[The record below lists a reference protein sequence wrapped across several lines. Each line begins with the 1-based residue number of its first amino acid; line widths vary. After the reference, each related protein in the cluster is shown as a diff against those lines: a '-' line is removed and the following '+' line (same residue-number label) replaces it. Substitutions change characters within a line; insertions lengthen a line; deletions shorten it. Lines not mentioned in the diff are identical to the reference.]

1 MTKWIN
7 DGYELLKQEMVEWF
21 EGLVKAL
28 PNLVVAVFLSVLFW
42 YAAGLASRM
51 LERAFRRFVDSET
64 LVSLLTRTA
73 RFVLLC
79 VGLFFV
85 LGVLNL
91 EKTVA
96 SLLAGAGVL
105 GLVVGIAFQ
114 DFMSNFFAGIMIS
127 FRRPFVVGDI
137 IESNSHMGTVK
148 NVNLRNTVVLNF
160 DGQQVLIPNK
170 IVIENPLL
178 NYTRYKRRRVNLAIG
193 VSYATDLE
201 QAANI
206 AKEAVGALQGVLSDP
221 KPEVDY
227 QEFGDSSI
235 NFALRFWIDYPQ
247 TNFFRIQSDAV
258 VAVKKAFDKNDI
270 TIPFPIRTL
279 DFGIEGGKTLAQM
292 LNSKN

>member
-7 DGYELLKQEMVEWF
+7 DGYELLKQEMIEWF

-28 PNLVVAVFLSVLFW
+28 PNLVVAVLLTIVFW
-42 YAAGLASRM
+42 FAAGLASRM
-51 LERAFRRFVDSET
+51 LEKAFRRFVDSET
-64 LVSLLTRTA
+64 LVSLLSRTVK
-73 RFVLLC
+73 FILLC
-79 VGLFFV
+79 IGLFFV

-178 NYTRYKRRRVNLAIG
+178 NYSRYNKRRINLSVG

-201 QAANI
+201 QAAEI
-206 AKEAVGALQGVLSDP
+206 AKTAVATLTGVLSDP
-221 KPEVDY
+221 KPEVHY

-235 NFALRFWIDYPQ
+235 NFILRFWIAYPD
-247 TNFFRIQSDAV
+247 TNFFRVQSDAV
-258 VAVKKAFDKNDI
+258 VAVKKAFDKNEI

-279 DFGIEGGKTLAQM
+279 DFGIEGGKTLAEM
-292 LNSKN
+292 LPKGD